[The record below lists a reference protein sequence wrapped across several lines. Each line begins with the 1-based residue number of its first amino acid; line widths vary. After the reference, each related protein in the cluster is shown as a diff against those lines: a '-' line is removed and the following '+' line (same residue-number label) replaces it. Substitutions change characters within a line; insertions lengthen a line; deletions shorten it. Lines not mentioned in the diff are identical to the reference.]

1 MTDSSPTDF
10 IRTQVAEQLAS
21 GKYSH
26 VQTRFPP
33 EPNGYLHIGHAFA
46 INLDF
51 EIAEENKGQCNL
63 RFDDTNPVKE
73 EQEFVDGIIFD
84 INWLGFE
91 PDNVFYASD
100 YFDQLYEWAIKLI
113 KQGDAYIDELNQE
126 EMRDYRGTLTEPGRN
141 SPHRDRPIGE
151 NLDLFERM
159 KNGEFE
165 EGTYTLRAKI
175 DMASPNINLRDPVMY
190 RILHAHHH
198 RTGNKW
204 CIYPMYDWAHGQSD
218 SLEKVT
224 HSFCSLEYVIH
235 RPLYNWFVEK
245 LEIFAPTQIE
255 FARISLRN
263 TIMSKRKL
271 KKLVDAGMVNGWD
284 DPRMPTLAGMRR
296 RGYTPQ
302 AIRDFCN
309 SITPS
314 SSNHEMMI
322 EYQQLEYYVRDHLNA
337 VTPRAMAVLDPLKV
351 IVTNY
356 PEDEIETVSLPNYPQ
371 DRSRT
376 ERREVPFGR
385 ELYIER
391 EDFAETPPR
400 KWKRM
405 SPGYEVRL
413 LGAYFA
419 TTQAVIKD
427 DDGNV
432 TEIHVTIDPE
442 TKGGA
447 APDRRRPKG
456 TIHWVEAT
464 TAVPATVNLYEMLFS
479 AELPGERT
487 GDFMDDV
494 NPDSLIT
501 QSALVEPALAQAS
514 IGSKFQFMR
523 NAYYTVDAT
532 DPLTF
537 NRIVTLRDSFKPPRR

>member
-10 IRTQVAEQLAS
+10 IRTQVAEQLAA

-51 EIAEENKGQCNL
+51 TIADENDGQCNL

-73 EQEFVDGIIFD
+73 EQAFVDGIIFD

-100 YFDQLYEWAIKLI
+100 YFGQLYDWAIKLI
-113 KQGDAYIDELNQE
+113 EQGDAYVDDLTQE

-141 SPHRDRPIGE
+141 SPYRDRSIME

-159 KNGEFE
+159 KNGEFA
-165 EGTYTLRAKI
+165 EGTHTLRAKI

-190 RILHAHHH
+190 RILKVHHQ
-198 RTGNKW
+198 RTENKW

-218 SLEKVT
+218 SIEKVT

-245 LEIFAPTQIE
+245 LGIFAPTQIE

-263 TIMSKRKL
+263 TIMSKRNL
-271 KKLVDAGMVNGWD
+271 KKLVDEGMVAGWD

-296 RGYTPQ
+296 RGYTPES
-302 AIRDFCN
+302 IRDFCN

-322 EYQQLEYYVRDHLNA
+322 EYQQLEYYVRNHLNA

-351 IVTNY
+351 VVTNY
-356 PEDEIETVSLPNYPQ
+356 PEGQIEMVELPNYPQ

-376 ERREVPFGR
+376 ESRQVPFGR

-391 EDFAETPPR
+391 EDFAEVPPNR
-400 KWKRM
+400 WKRM
-405 SPGYEVRL
+405 SPGYEIRL
-413 LGAYFA
+413 LGAYFV
-419 TTQAVIKD
+419 TTQDVIKD
-427 DDGNV
+427 ADGNV
-432 TEIHVTIDPE
+432 TEIHVTLDPE
-442 TKGGA
+442 TQGGA
-447 APDRRRPKG
+447 APDKRRPKG

-464 TAVPATVNLYEMLFS
+464 TAIPATVNLYDMLFS
-479 AELPGERT
+479 AELPGDRT

-494 NPDSLIT
+494 NPDSLTT
-501 QSALVEPALAQAS
+501 QSVLVEPALAKTS
-514 IGSKFQFMR
+514 VGDKFQFMR
-523 NAYYTVDAT
+523 NAYFTVDAT

-537 NRIVTLRDSFKPPRR
+537 NRIVTLRDSFKPK

>member
-1 MTDSSPTDF
+1 MSESSPTDF
-10 IRTQVAEQLAS
+10 IRARVAEQLAK
-21 GKYSH
+21 GKYDY
-26 VQTRFPP
+26 VQTRLPP

-46 INLDF
+46 FNLNDS
-51 EIAEENKGQCNL
+51 IASENGGECNL

-84 INWLGFE
+84 LNWLGIE
-91 PDNVFYASD
+91 PNNVYFASD
-100 YFDQLYEWAIKLI
+100 YFDDLYELAIQLI
-113 KQGDAYIDELNQE
+113 KQGDAYIDDLTQE

-141 SPHRDRPIGE
+141 SPYRERPVEE

-159 KNGEFE
+159 KNGEFD
-165 EGTYTLRAKI
+165 EGTHTLRAKI

-190 RILHAHHH
+190 RILKASHH
-198 RTGNKW
+198 RTGDKW
-204 CIYPMYDWAHGQSD
+204 CIYPMYDWAHGQND
-218 SLEKVT
+218 SQEGVT
-224 HSFCSLEYVIH
+224 HSLCSLEYVIH

-245 LEIFAPTQIE
+245 LGIFAPTQIE
-255 FARISLRN
+255 FARIALRN

-271 KKLVDAGMVNGWD
+271 KKLVDAGVVDGWD

-296 RGYTPQ
+296 RGYTPK

-314 SSNHEMMI
+314 NSSYEMMV

-337 VTPRAMAVLDPLKV
+337 ITPRAMAVLDPLKV
-351 IVTNY
+351 VITNY
-356 PEDEIETVSLPNYPQ
+356 PEGQTEMVELPNYPQ

-376 ERREVPFGR
+376 ERRQVPFGR
-385 ELYIER
+385 EIYIER
-391 EDFAETPPR
+391 EDFAEIPPR

-419 TTQAVIKD
+419 TTQDVIKD
-427 DDGNV
+427 EAGNV

-442 TKGGA
+442 TKGGS
-447 APDRRRPKG
+447 APDKRRPKG

-464 TAVPATVNLYEMLFS
+464 TAVPATVHLYEMLFS

-487 GDFMDDV
+487 GDFMDDI
-494 NPDSLIT
+494 NPTSHAV
-501 QSALVEPALAQAS
+501 QSALVEPALAQTKV
-514 IGSKFQFMR
+514 GDKFQFMR
-523 NAYYTVDAT
+523 NAYFAVNAT

-537 NRIVTLRDSFKPPRR
+537 NRIVTLRDSFKPSA